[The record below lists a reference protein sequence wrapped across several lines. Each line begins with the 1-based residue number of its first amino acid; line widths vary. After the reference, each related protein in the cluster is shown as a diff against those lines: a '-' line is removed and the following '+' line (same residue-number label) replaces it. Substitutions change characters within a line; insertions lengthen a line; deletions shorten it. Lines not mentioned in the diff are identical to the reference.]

1 MSDSNRTRISYGLES
16 TYGTHPGGALID
28 LRTTGES
35 LKVDKNT
42 VASQELRSDR
52 NIPDLLTVGVSSAG
66 DLNFELSCY
75 TPGSPLLNFDQWW
88 LYLLGSNGYASTV
101 TISSLSCIFT
111 TSGAG
116 TYQGTIQRTGGG
128 SFSTFTVGQ
137 WIRNQSGT
145 FTGGSTAAN
154 QGWWK
159 IISMGTTSVPNDT
172 ITVIGFKDIVSGT
185 VDGAG
190 GSTFATMRQHG
201 MIVNGTQANSI
212 TIEKNFQDLSGA
224 DAWEIHNG
232 LMIDRVSLS
241 VKNDQIV
248 TGSWGLIGKIGAS
261 AGATGGSSYVLTN
274 TNDVM
279 TGVANVVGI
288 LEGNKPLA
296 MTEFTMQIQ
305 TNLRPRQVI
314 GTLGNIGVGLGSFVV
329 TGTLKAYF
337 ATKTLADKYLNATAT
352 SLTLAVA
359 EQPTGVAGNYQI
371 WDMQQVKLSA
381 GQVVATGINGD
392 VMMEFSYQ
400 ALLEAAEP
408 VGNYTLRYTR
418 G

>member
-42 VASQELRSDR
+42 VASQELRADR
-52 NIPDLLTVGVSSAG
+52 NIPDLLTVGVGSAG

-75 TPGSPLLNFDQWW
+75 TPGSSLLNFDQWW
-88 LYLLGSNGYASTV
+88 LYLLGATGYSATT
-101 TISSLSCIFT
+101 TISSLAYTC
-111 TSGAG
+111 TSAGAG
-116 TYQGTIQRTGGG
+116 TYQGTFVRTGG
-128 SFSTFTVGQ
+128 SDFSALLDGQ
-137 WIRNQSGT
+137 WFRMQAGT

-159 IISMGTTSVPNDT
+159 VIAHSTTSVANDT
-172 ITVIGFKDIVSGT
+172 ITVIGFKDVVAGT
-185 VDGAG
+185 IDGAG
-190 GSTFATMRQHG
+190 GSNLATLRQHG
-201 MIVNGTQANSI
+201 MAVNGTQSNSI
-212 TIEKNFQDLSGA
+212 TLEKNYQDLSGA

-232 LMIDRVSLS
+232 LMIDRLSLS
-241 VKNDQIV
+241 VKNDQII

-261 AGATGGSSYVLTN
+261 AGATGGSSYVLAN
-274 TNDVM
+274 TNDVL

-288 LEGNKPLA
+288 LEANKPLA

-329 TGTLKAYF
+329 TGTFKAYF
-337 ATKTLADKYLNATAT
+337 ANKTLANKYFNATVT
-352 SLTLAVA
+352 TLTLAVA